1 MKKKIAIVTGGDSGE
16 STISLKSA
24 QNIDKYVDKKIF
36 DTYLIIINGNKW
48 TYKAKNNTEIEV
60 DKNDFSISYN
70 QKKILFDAVFI
81 AIHGTPGEDGKLQ
94 GYFDILKIPYTS
106 CDRATSALTFNKFF
120 CNQLVKVYGK
130 VHVSKS
136 IVLRKK
142 NKIDIESV
150 FHEIKLPCFVKPNE
164 GGSSIGVSKV
174 KVRKDLLPAIE
185 KAFNEDEAVLIEN
198 FIKGREITCGVIEV
212 ENNIKALPVTEI
224 ISKNEY
230 FDFDAK
236 YDKYK
241 ADEITPANIP
251 QHIFKECQNIS
262 KELYTF
268 LNCKGIVRF
277 DYILTPD
284 DKIYFLEVNSIP
296 GLTDESIVPKQAAAA
311 GISSTEL
318 FTILLEKTLS
328 ERKKKLIR
336 YKGSDIGKEI

>member
-1 MKKKIAIVTGGDSGE
+1 MKKNIAIVTGGDSGE
-16 STISLKSA
+16 SAISLRSA
-24 QNIDKYVDKKIF
+24 RNIDKYIDKEKF
-36 DTYLIIINGNKW
+36 NTFLITISSAKW
-48 TYKAKNNTEIEV
+48 TYLSGDKEIPV
-60 DKNDFSISYN
+60 DKNDFSITEEN
-70 QKKILFDAVFI
+70 KKILFDAVFI

-94 GYFDILKIPYTS
+94 GYFDIMKIPYTS

-136 IVLRKK
+136 VVLRKK
-142 NKIDIESV
+142 NKINIDAILK
-150 FHEIKLPCFVKPNE
+150 EISLPCFVKPNE

-174 KVRKDLLPAIE
+174 KVQKDLLPAIE
-185 KAFNEDEAVLIEN
+185 KALNEDEAVLIEN
-198 FIKGREITCGVIEV
+198 FINGREITCGVIEIDNKV
-212 ENNIKALPVTEI
+212 KTLPVTEI

-236 YDKYK
+236 YDKHK

-251 QHIFKECQNIS
+251 RYVYEDCQKIS
-262 KELYTF
+262 KELYAF

-284 DKIYFLEVNSIP
+284 EKIYFLEVNSIP
-296 GLTDESIVPKQAAAA
+296 GLTDESIVPKQALAA

-318 FTILLEKTLS
+318 FTVLLEQTLS
-328 ERKKKLIR
+328 EEK
-336 YKGSDIGKEI
+336 S

>member
-1 MKKKIAIVTGGDSGE
+1 MYIKKNIAIVTGGDSGE
-16 STISLKSA
+16 SAISLRSA
-24 QNIDKYVDKKIF
+24 RNIDKYIDKDKFNTFLI
-36 DTYLIIINGNKW
+36 TVSGAEWNYLSGDNK
-48 TYKAKNNTEIEV
+48 KAV
-60 DKNDFSISYN
+60 DKNDFSITEN
-70 QKKILFDAVFI
+70 NTKILFDAVFI

-94 GYFDILKIPYTS
+94 GYFDMLKISYTS

-136 IVLRKK
+136 IVLRKS
-142 NKIDIESV
+142 NKINADAILK
-150 FHEIKLPCFVKPNE
+150 EISLPCFVKPNE

-174 KVRKDLLPAIE
+174 KTPKDLLPAIE
-185 KAFNEDEAVLIEN
+185 KALHEDEAVLIEN
-198 FIKGREITCGVIEV
+198 FINGREITCGVIETDKKV
-212 ENNIKALPVTEI
+212 KAFPVTEI

-241 ADEITPANIP
+241 AEEITPANIP
-251 QHIFKECQNIS
+251 KYIFEECQKIS
-262 KELYTF
+262 KELYVY

-284 DKIYFLEVNSIP
+284 EKLFFLEVNTIP
-296 GLTDESIVPKQAAAA
+296 GLTDESIVPKQAQAA

-318 FTILLEKTLS
+318 FTVLLEQTLS
-328 ERKKKLIR
+328 E
-336 YKGSDIGKEI
+336 GKR